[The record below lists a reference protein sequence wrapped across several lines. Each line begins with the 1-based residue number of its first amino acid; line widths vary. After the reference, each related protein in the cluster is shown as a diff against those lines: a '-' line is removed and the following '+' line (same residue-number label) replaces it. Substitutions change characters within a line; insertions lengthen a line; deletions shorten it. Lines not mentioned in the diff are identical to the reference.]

1 MFLLD
6 TMVISELVK
15 QPARQSAAVKAWL
28 NAQTPDALYLSV
40 VAVAE
45 INRGINSQRKPHP
58 AFAAKLERWLDD
70 TITDFGDRILPVTV
84 KVARRWGAL
93 SGAAGNRNLDLAVAA
108 TAFEHG
114 LIVATRNVAH
124 FKPTGVATVDPF
136 SSK

>member
-15 QPARQSAAVKAWL
+15 APARQNASVKTWL
-28 NAQTPDALYLSV
+28 NAQAPSDLFLSV

-45 INRGINSQRKPHP
+45 INRGIVSQQKPQP
-58 AFAAKLERWLDD
+58 AFAARLERWLDD
-70 TITDFGDRILPVTV
+70 TIVEFDDRILPVTV
-84 KVARRWGAL
+84 KIARRWGAL

-108 TAFEHG
+108 TALEHG
-114 LIVATRNVAH
+114 LVVATRNVAH

-136 SSK
+136 SV